1 MALTFKQKIA
11 QKEQEVANLK
21 AQARKQETSQK
32 IIIGGMMLALA
43 KNDTERAQMLA
54 NDIKN
59 NVTRDSDIKKL
70 SSVIDELGAVNDSQ
84 KDTTTDT
91 DNNFTRN
98 DDHQT

>member
-43 KNDTERAQMLA
+43 KNDDVRAQMLID
-54 NDIKN
+54 DIKN

-70 SSVIDELGAVNDSQ
+70 SSVIDELSVSDDVQ
-84 KDTTTDT
+84 KNTATDT
-91 DNNFTRN
+91 DNNLTHN
-98 DDHQT
+98 DDH